1 MKYFILSC
9 MFCCSVLIS
18 NAQLTRSE
26 TIKYIHDK
34 INDTEFLKRT
44 YDSQFT
50 YTLTDLSFK
59 TSTTYPNKIVLAY
72 KRNFSDNTSDF
83 QEYTFLPQYI
93 SSFEKYTEKAGDA
106 VGLMKVVFTGANV
119 GDYFKST
126 NSNIKYS
133 SNNFLI
139 IPYLQGDPIHYE
151 RLTKALQHLKTI
163 SLEILGNDPFVN

>member
-9 MFCCSVLIS
+9 FILCSVLNS
-18 NAQLTRSE
+18 HAQLTRSE

-59 TSTTYPNKIVLAY
+59 TSSSQPNKIVLSY
-72 KRNFSDNTSDF
+72 KRNFSDNTIDY
-83 QEYTFLPQYI
+83 QEFTLLPQYI
-93 SSFEKYTEKAGDA
+93 SSFEKSTEKAGDA
-106 VGLMKVVFTGANV
+106 VGLMKVIFTGPNV
-119 GDYFKST
+119 ASYFKST
-126 NSNIKYS
+126 NSTIYYTSKNHI
-133 SNNFLI
+133 F

-151 RLTKALQHLKTI
+151 RLMKALQHLKTI